1 MAGKQSSPRRR
12 STSTTAPTAPLA
24 SSSHM
29 NQKRDWPGVPN
40 RYRISCSS
48 TVMRPKSIATVV
60 VFLSGTAAVSSI
72 PTDSEVMCCSVVR
85 GGISDT
91 APTKVVL
98 PAPNPP
104 ATRSLSGISSRPAG
118 GGGRRRVSTRTESIE
133 QPSQN
138 LMTGAAVT
146 VGGSWQVDL
155 QVAAVGQVADEH
167 PGHPDRDPQGGPDLG
182 QGPGPG
188 TQLDNRPRLGLE
200 GGPGAVGQPG
210 GPDHRLQ
217 GKLLAGG
224 AGPSPGEGV
233 HRHHPVDL
241 AAVGRRHRP
250 VRSAGPVGAGR
261 RPGVSMCPTRRS
273 AGTP

>member
-133 QPSQN
+133 QPSQD
-138 LMTGAAVT
+138 LVTGAAVT

-155 QVAAVGQVADEH
+155 QVAAVGQVTDEH
-167 PGHPDRDPQGGPDLG
+167 PGHPDRDPQGRPDLG
-182 QGPGPG
+182 QGLGPG
-188 TQLDNRPRLGLE
+188 AHLDDGPRLHLE
-200 GGPGAVGQPG
+200 GGAGGEGQSG
-210 GPDHRLQ
+210 GRDHRLQ
-217 GKLLAGG
+217 RELLAGG
-224 AGPSPGEGV
+224 AGPATGERV
-233 HRHHPVDL
+233 DRHHPVDVPWLVRDHGL
-241 AAVGRRHRP
+241 ARSGGPATGRL
-250 VRSAGPVGAGR
+250 
-261 RPGVSMCPTRRS
+261 PGV
-273 AGTP
+273 